1 MKVTLL
7 GFVTMVLI
15 GILPV
20 ADSFAAD
27 SFNFTESLKDRV
39 VCFREEG
46 EVYCDQISS
55 GRFKIIAKLSLSG
68 IDITQFYEETDI
80 EIMIGSFNFAAR
92 LEDDPKYIYGK
103 KSAKFISS
111 EAVED
116 DFGNIKKYIKYLNVS
131 LRWNSKQLTVVIN
144 GKTPYYLDPVLASN
158 YTGGDPVMVSDTTA
172 ASVRFGEVEVL
183 FDVNLTGKVSLK
195 NVYKGGVEFTLYN
208 VRIKGKGVQ

>member
-46 EVYCDQISS
+46 EVYCEQISS
-55 GRFKIIAKLSLSG
+55 GKFKIIAKLSLSG

-80 EIMIGSFNFAAR
+80 EIMIGSFNFIAR
-92 LEDDPKYIYGK
+92 LGDDPKYTYGK
-103 KSAKFISS
+103 KSAKFILS
-111 EAVED
+111 EPVED
-116 DFGNIKKYIKYLNVS
+116 DEGNIKKHIKYLNVS

-144 GKTPYYLDPVLASN
+144 GKTPSYLDPVLASN
-158 YTGGDPVMVSDTTA
+158 YTGGDSGMISDTTV
-172 ASVRFGEVEVL
+172 ASVRFGDIEVL
-183 FDVNLTGKVSLK
+183 FDVYLTSKVRSK
-195 NVYKGGVEFTLYN
+195 TVYKGEDEFTLYN
-208 VRIKGKGVQ
+208 VQIKGKGVQ